1 MHVDTVAFLFGHHS
15 LPVLVTLHFCEV
27 LPVLDLQ
34 SGAEDG

>member
-1 MHVDTVAFLFGHHS
+1 MHVDTVAFLFGH
-15 LPVLVTLHFCEV
+15 TLHFCEV